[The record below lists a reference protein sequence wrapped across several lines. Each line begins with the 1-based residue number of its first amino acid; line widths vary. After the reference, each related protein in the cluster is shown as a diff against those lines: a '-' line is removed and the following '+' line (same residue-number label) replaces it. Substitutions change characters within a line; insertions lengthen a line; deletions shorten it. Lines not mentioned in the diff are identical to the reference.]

1 MREAVFIRRNLAK
14 WRKIEGGIGGFY
26 KISPDET
33 VEAYNE
39 VTSDLAFAQTHF
51 PDSPITRYLNDLA
64 LVLHRNLYRN
74 KTNSWSQL
82 KHFWTHDIPL
92 CVYEARGAL
101 LTSLAIFVVMII
113 VGIVST
119 YGDPEFTRQILGD
132 DYVNMTLQNIE
143 NGEPMA
149 VYGGDSQMVS
159 FLGITMNNVL
169 VAFIIFGM
177 GIFTSFGTGY
187 HLMTNGVMVGTFI
200 TFFIQRGLFVESIL
214 AIMLHGTLELSAIV
228 IAGGAGITLGN
239 GWLFPGTYSRMKSFV
254 IAARRGIKVLV
265 STVPLFI
272 IAGFIEGFFTRYTH
286 IGDAF
291 RLLVILSSLAFII
304 FYYVLLPIKR
314 HKELGNGE

>member
-1 MREAVFIRRNLAK
+1 MREAVFIRHNLGK
-14 WRKIEGGIGGFY
+14 WRQIESGMDGFY
-26 KISPDET
+26 DVSPDET

-51 PDSPITRYLNDLA
+51 PDSPITTYLNDIA
-64 LVLHRNLYRN
+64 LRLHHKVYRN

-82 KHFWTHDIPL
+82 KRFWTHDIPL
-92 CVYEARGAL
+92 CVYDSRRAL
-101 LTSLAIFVVMII
+101 LTSLTVFLVMVV
-113 VGIVST
+113 VGIIST
-119 YGDPEFTRQILGD
+119 YGDREFTRQILGD
-132 DYVNMTLQNIE
+132 DYVNMTLMNIA

-149 VYGGDSQMVS
+149 VYAGSPQLIS
-159 FLGITMNNVL
+159 FLGITINNVF
-169 VAFIIFGM
+169 VAFMIFAM

-187 HLMTNGVMVGTFI
+187 FLMTNGVMVGTFV
-200 TFFIQRGLFVESIL
+200 TFFIQRGLFMESIL

-254 IAARRGIKVLV
+254 LAARRAVKILV
-265 STVPLFI
+265 STVPVFI

-286 IGDAF
+286 IGDGF
-291 RLLVILSSLAFII
+291 RLLVIFCSLAFII

-314 HKELGNGE
+314 HKELEDGK

>member
-1 MREAVFIRRNLAK
+1 MREAVFIRRNLEK
-14 WRKIEGGIGGFY
+14 WRQIEIGFY
-26 KISPDET
+26 AASPDQT

-51 PDSPITRYLNDLA
+51 PDSPITQYLNDLA
-64 LVLHRNLYRN
+64 LGLHHNLYRN
-74 KTNSWSQL
+74 NSHSWSQL
-82 KHFWTHDIPL
+82 KRFWTHDIPL

-113 VGIVST
+113 VGVIST
-119 YGDPEFTRQILGD
+119 YGDPDYTRQILGD
-132 DYVNMTLQNIE
+132 AYVDMTLQNIE

-149 VYGGDSQMVS
+149 VYGGDPQIIS
-159 FLGITMNNVL
+159 FLGITINNVM
-169 VAFIIFGM
+169 VAFMIFAM

-187 HLMTNGVMVGTFI
+187 HLMTNGVMVGTFV

-239 GWLFPGTYSRMKSFV
+239 GWLFPGTYSRMKSFML
-254 IAARRGIKVLV
+254 AAQRGIKVLV

-286 IGDAF
+286 IGDVF
-291 RLLVILSSLAFII
+291 RLLVIMCSLAFVV
-304 FYYVLLPIKR
+304 FYYILLPIKR
-314 HKELGNGE
+314 HKELENG